1 MAALRYEDVRWF
13 DVPVNDA
20 LRVGGVQRIRNFD
33 AALQEKF
40 QFHWSPCNLM
50 LQGLAIEEFHHDV
63 GLTVFLADFVNR
75 TDVRMIQRRGG
86 TGFASQTFECLRVF
100 GQFLRK
106 KLQCDMSA
114 QIRILGFVNDT
125 HPTPTE
131 FREDAV
137 VRDGLANHG
146 KKAALGGTC

>member
-1 MAALRYEDVRWF
+1 
-13 DVPVNDA
+13 
-20 LRVGGVQRIRNFD
+20 
-33 AALQEKF
+33 
-40 QFHWSPCNLM
+40 M
-50 LQGLAIEEFHHDV
+50 LQGLAVQEFHHNV
-63 GLTVFLADFVNR
+63 GLAVFLADFVNR
-75 TDVRMIQRRGG
+75 TNVWVIQGRGG
-86 TGFASQTFECLRVF
+86 TGFASKTLKCLGVL

-106 KLQCDMSA
+106 KLQGDMSA

-137 VRDGLANHG
+137 MRDGLANHG